1 MMFYYTVFVIL
12 FCLSLYE
19 IFFKVNKRIK
29 NAAELLVLTL
39 LILISSVRGDGIGDY
54 NNYKMLFESTNTDV
68 NVITSILQ
76 PNMRLSEPLY
86 SILNYIIKYFG
97 GSFQTLVFME
107 ALFVNTL
114 MYIICKK
121 IMRSVQENAAGK
133 DYTLTV
139 FFIMWCLG
147 LYNVIIIRQT
157 LAVSVC
163 WFSIKYIRKRNLK
176 GFLICWLAAVC
187 LHQSEILWLPSYWIY
202 HFNVRKPVIR
212 YQFMLALLCAGAAG
226 AVFVKPLAPYIPG
239 VAGEKVRMYFS
250 MGLDSFGLDYSV
262 AFIFLKT
269 FMNIGVILAML
280 VFLFRSLK
288 DEKLFCGLYNLY
300 LTGAALVLATSFV
313 SNQLSRV
320 AQAYTMISIFLF
332 PYLFR
337 LKSGRNSKMVL
348 FMMFSFYMGIRLY
361 INIHGSTVLMQGY
374 PVWRS

>member
-1 MMFYYTVFVIL
+1 
-12 FCLSLYE
+12 
-19 IFFKVNKRIK
+19 
-29 NAAELLVLTL
+29 
-39 LILISSVRGDGIGDY
+39 
-54 NNYKMLFESTNTDV
+54 
-68 NVITSILQ
+68 
-76 PNMRLSEPLY
+76 
-86 SILNYIIKYFG
+86 
-97 GSFQTLVFME
+97 
-107 ALFVNTL
+107 
-114 MYIICKK
+114 
-121 IMRSVQENAAGK
+121 MRSVQENAAGK

-269 FMNIGVILAML
+269 FINHGGILAML
-280 VFLFRSLK
+280 VFLFSSLK
-288 DEKLFCGLYNLY
+288 D
-300 LTGAALVLATSFV
+300 
-313 SNQLSRV
+313 
-320 AQAYTMISIFLF
+320 
-332 PYLFR
+332 
-337 LKSGRNSKMVL
+337 
-348 FMMFSFYMGIRLY
+348 
-361 INIHGSTVLMQGY
+361 
-374 PVWRS
+374 